1 MTKLPKKRFHLV
13 FSMVMGAIMVFL
25 MTFVI
30 TVANVGMPPDFLQLW
45 GKAFLIAYVVAV
57 PAIYFVAPMARKIT
71 ARLVELP

>member
-1 MTKLPKKRFHLV
+1 MTKLPKQRFHLV
-13 FSMVMGAIMVFL
+13 FSMVMGAMMVFL

-30 TVANVGMPPDFLQLW
+30 TFANVGLPPDFLRLW
-45 GKAFLIAYVVAV
+45 RKAFLIAYVVAV